1 MILVGLNTQLITL
14 LLIVS
19 TLWLIILT
27 LIFLRSEGRWRKL
40 SAGITQGDL
49 RSLLE
54 KLERDQRLNTKEIA
68 AVSGALTDFKADALS
83 HLQRVGFIRY
93 NPFSDTGGDQS
104 FCLALLD
111 GQGSGIVLSS
121 LHSREQTRIYAKPIR
136 RGKSIGYTL
145 SKEERVV
152 IQNATQTQ

>member
-14 LLIVS
+14 LLIIS
-19 TLWLIILT
+19 TIWLIVLT
-27 LIFLRSEGRWRKL
+27 LIFLRSESRWRKL
-40 SAGITQGDL
+40 SAGITKGDL

-54 KLERDQRLNTKEIA
+54 KLEHDQRLNTKEIA
-68 AVSGALTDFKADALS
+68 AVSQTLTDFKTDALN
-83 HLQRVGFIRY
+83 HLQHVGFLRY

-104 FCLALLD
+104 FCLSLLD

-152 IQNATQTQ
+152 IQNATQTK